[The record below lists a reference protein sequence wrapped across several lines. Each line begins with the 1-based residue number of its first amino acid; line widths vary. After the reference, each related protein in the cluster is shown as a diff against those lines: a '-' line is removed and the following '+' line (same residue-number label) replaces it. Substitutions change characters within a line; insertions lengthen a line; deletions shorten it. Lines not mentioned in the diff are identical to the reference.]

1 MKGITT
7 ITLLV
12 IANLFMT
19 FAWYGHL
26 KMKDIS
32 WFSKLNLFAVIL
44 FSWGLAFFEY
54 CFQVPANKIGYVDNG
69 GPFSLFQLK
78 VIQEIITLTVF
89 IVFSTLYFPN
99 EHFKMNHFISFVLLI
114 GAVYFAF
121 KN

>member
-32 WFSKLNLFAVIL
+32 WFSKLNLFTVIL

>member
-54 CFQVPANKIGYVDNG
+54 CFQVPANRIGHLYYETA
-69 GPFSLFQLK
+69 QLK
-78 VIQEIITLTVF
+78 TIQEIITL
-89 IVFSTLYFPN
+89 IVFSIFSVFYLKESFRWNYLVGFALIILAAFFI
-99 EHFKMNHFISFVLLI
+99 FK
-114 GAVYFAF
+114 
-121 KN
+121 KW

>member
-1 MKGITT
+1 MKPIYT
-7 ITLLV
+7 IGLLV
-12 IANLFMT
+12 VSNLFMT
-19 FAWYGHL
+19 LAWYGHL

-89 IVFSTLYFPN
+89 IVFSLIF
-99 EHFKMNHFISFVLLI
+99 FKTEQFKLNHVLSFICLVF
-114 GAVYFAF
+114 AVYFAF
-121 KN
+121 KK

>member
-32 WFSKLNLFAVIL
+32 WFSKLNLFTVIL
-44 FSWGLAFFEY
+44 FSWGLAFL
-54 CFQVPANKIGYVDNG
+54 N
-69 GPFSLFQLK
+69 
-78 VIQEIITLTVF
+78 TVF
-89 IVFSTLYFPN
+89 KCLQIKLD
-99 EHFKMNHFISFVLLI
+99 M
-114 GAVYFAF
+114 
-121 KN
+121 

>member
-32 WFSKLNLFAVIL
+32 WFSKLNLFTVIL

-54 CFQVPANKIGYVDNG
+54 CFQVPANKIGFTGNG
-69 GPFSLFQLK
+69 GPFNLWQLK
-78 VIQEIITLTVF
+78 VLQEVITLVVF
-89 IVFSTLYFPN
+89 TGFTLLA
-99 EHFKMNHFISFVLLI
+99 FKTETFRTNHLI
-114 GAVYFAF
+114 GFLFLVLAVYFIF
-121 KN
+121 KK